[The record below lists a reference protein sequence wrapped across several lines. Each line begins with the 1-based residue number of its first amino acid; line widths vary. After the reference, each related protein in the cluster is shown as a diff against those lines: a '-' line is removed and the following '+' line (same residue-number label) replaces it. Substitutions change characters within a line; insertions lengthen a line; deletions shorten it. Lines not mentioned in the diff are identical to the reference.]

1 MQQLDKLLE
10 AIQSSSKYRHIDIDL
25 IRAIG
30 TSELEKRRT
39 LKEAIKATKNKLHQ
53 VGGAYQEESVRYD
66 AWLAALQQ
74 AAQTGDKEQ
83 LKATCKDIMRHHA
96 STRERLSFL
105 EEFYNTIFG
114 QIGPVSS
121 IMDIACGL
129 NPLSIPW
136 MPLTGQTSYF
146 AYDIYQDLMDFLSA
160 AWPYPDIQGHAETRD
175 VLQYPP
181 TQEVDVALLLKA
193 IPCLEQ
199 LDKAATRNLLESISA
214 KYLVVSFPAK
224 SLGGR
229 NKGMVTYYES
239 HFVESLVGEN
249 TAIERYIFPTELV
262 FIVKR

>member
-10 AIQSSSKYRHIDIDL
+10 AIQASSKYRHIDIAL

-30 TSELEKRRT
+30 TSELEKRRN

-53 VGGAYQEESVRYD
+53 VGGAYQEEGVRYD
-66 AWLAALQQ
+66 AWLARLQQ

-83 LKATCKDIMRHHA
+83 LKAACKDIMRHHA
-96 STRERLSFL
+96 STRERLPFL
-105 EEFYNTIFG
+105 EEFYNAIFTS
-114 QIGPVSS
+114 IGPVSS

-136 MPLTGQTSYF
+136 MPLAEQTRYF
-146 AYDIYQDLMDFLSA
+146 AYDIYQDMTHFLNA
-160 AWPYPDIQGHAETRD
+160 AWTYLSVQGHAETRD

-181 TQEVDVALLLKA
+181 AQEVDAALLLKA

-199 LDKAATRNLLESISA
+199 LDKAATRRLLESISA

-229 NKGMVTYYES
+229 HKGMVTYYET
-239 HFVESLVGEN
+239 HFVESIVGEN
-249 TAIERYIFPTELV
+249 TAIERAIFPTELV